1 MRVLLFGL
9 LLFVGFFY
17 LSACTHPA
25 LASNSYEECVAES
38 GQMLKTIPSKC
49 VNSEGQIFVNPT
61 EEASKK
67 RLCKD
72 LCGNGQCEE
81 IVCMG
86 QGCPCSENVNTCP
99 SDCSKN

>member
-1 MRVLLFGL
+1 MRVIIFGL
-9 LLFVGFFY
+9 FLLLEFLY
-17 LSACTHPA
+17 LSACTHPV
-25 LASNSYEECVAES
+25 LASNSYEECVAEN

-49 VNSEGQIFVNPT
+49 VNSEGQVFVKHS
-61 EEASKK
+61 EESSKG
-67 RLCKD
+67 RLCED

-86 QGCPCSENVNTCP
+86 QGCPCAENANSCP